1 MFSSLGPN
9 ADCSKKPTPAQAT
22 CGYDGL
28 PAVSFKGGSGQPVA
42 PHFIPPWC
50 ATSHKPCAICFMT
63 ECYEY
68 RRSERVCA
76 SLCRSLRVDVGPG
89 RYNYAPTFSKDGSA
103 GPDGGTLP
111 LSSQCDWAF
120 HSNREGGNDQAAS
133 WSVVPYPGSQPYSM
147 CAIPPP
153 PP

>member
-1 MFSSLGPN
+1 M
-9 ADCSKKPTPAQAT
+9 
-22 CGYDGL
+22 
-28 PAVSFKGGSGQPVA
+28 AV
-42 PHFIPPWC
+42 
-50 ATSHKPCAICFMT
+50 
-63 ECYEY
+63 
-68 RRSERVCA
+68 
-76 SLCRSLRVDVGPG
+76 DPG

-147 CAIPPP
+147 CAVPRPLNQLP
-153 PP
+153 QLGVSPSVAVS

>member
-1 MFSSLGPN
+1 MSI
-9 ADCSKKPTPAQAT
+9 
-22 CGYDGL
+22 
-28 PAVSFKGGSGQPVA
+28 VGQRGCV
-42 PHFIPPWC
+42 
-50 ATSHKPCAICFMT
+50 
-63 ECYEY
+63 
-68 RRSERVCA
+68 R
-76 SLCRSLRVDVGPG
+76 RSLRVDVGPG

-147 CAIPPP
+147 CAPRPPAATITASSRLP
-153 PP
+153 SPLWISIHIA